1 MAQFFKAAPTNSI
14 KNHILKN
21 IKVEKLDHRGRG
33 LAYFQKKPLFI
44 DGALAGELLEVQ
56 IIETKKRYSKA
67 KIKKIIK
74 ASELRITAACP
85 HYQECGGCDLQH
97 LSQQSQ
103 IQIKADGLLSLFKR
117 FAKQVP
123 QQLEEPITD
132 KAWGY
137 RRTARFGL
145 QFDKKNKHLKMG
157 FRRAQSNDLI
167 DQKVCPV
174 LLPALECLL
183 APLKILLNSLQCKA
197 DLGHVELLYSDQ
209 GAVILLRHMKSLSE
223 PDLKLITAFSDQHK
237 VNFFGQPSSNQSVC
251 LAGKAHLSYRLPEW
265 DCSLSFTPT
274 DFLQVNTTIN
284 EKMVSQ
290 ALQWLALEKTD
301 RVLDL
306 FCGLGNFTLP
316 IARQVESVVGVEG
329 VQKMVDRAAENAQLN
344 NLHNAEFYQAD
355 LSDENIIQQEW
366 AKQSF
371 NKVLLDPARA
381 GALDCLAFIAQKKPS
396 HILYVSCDPLTLARD
411 SQLLLDKGY
420 KLEKLGLLDM
430 FPQTAHMEAMALFTG

>member
-1 MAQFFKAAPTNSI
+1 MAQFFKASPTNSI

-33 LAYFQKKPLFI
+33 LAHFQNKPLFI

-56 IIETKKRYSKA
+56 IVESKKRYSKA

-85 HYQECGGCDLQH
+85 HYQECGGCHLQH
-97 LSQQSQ
+97 LNQDAQ
-103 IQIKADGLLSLFKR
+103 IEIKSDGLLSLFKR

-123 QQLEEPITD
+123 QQLENPITD
-132 KAWGY
+132 SAWAY

-145 QFDKKNKHLKMG
+145 QFDKKNKKLQMG
-157 FRRAQSNDLI
+157 FRRAQTNDLI

-174 LLPALECLL
+174 LLPALEGLIV
-183 APLKILLNSLQCKA
+183 PLKNLLNSLECKR
-197 DLGHVELLYSDQ
+197 DLGHVELLHADQ
-209 GAVILLRHMKSLSE
+209 GAVILLRHMKTLSS
-223 PDLKLITAFSDQHK
+223 PDLKLIEAFSEQQK
-237 VNFFGQPSSNQSVC
+237 VNFFAQAASNQSVC
-251 LAGKAHLSYRLPEW
+251 LAGEAQLSYRLPEW
-265 DCSLSFTPT
+265 DCTLSFTPT
-274 DFLQVNTTIN
+274 DFLQVNSNIN

-301 RVLDL
+301 SVLDL

-316 IARQVESVVGVEG
+316 IARQVESVVGIEG
-329 VQKMVDRAAENAQLN
+329 VQKMVDRATENAQLN
-344 NLHNAEFYQAD
+344 NLHNAKFYQAD
-355 LSDENIIQQEW
+355 LSGADIIRQEW

-381 GALDCLAFIAQKKPS
+381 GALDCLDFIAQKKPS

-411 SQLLLDKGY
+411 SQVLLDKGY
-420 KLEKLGLLDM
+420 KLDKLGLLDM
-430 FPQTAHMEAMALFTG
+430 FPQTAHMESMALFTG

>member
-1 MAQFFKAAPTNSI
+1 MAQFFKASPTNSI

-33 LAYFQKKPLFI
+33 LAYFQDKPLFI

-56 IIETKKRYSKA
+56 IIESKKRYSKG

-97 LSQQSQ
+97 LNQQAQ
-103 IQIKADGLLSLFKR
+103 IRIKSDGLLSLFKR

-123 QQLEEPITD
+123 QQLEPPITG
-132 KAWGY
+132 KAWAY

-145 QFDKKNKHLKMG
+145 QFNKKNKHLKMG

-174 LLPALECLL
+174 LLPQLECLI
-183 APLKILLNSLQCKA
+183 APLKILLNSLHCKA
-197 DLGHVELLYSDQ
+197 DLGHVELLYADQ
-209 GAVILLRHMKSLSE
+209 GAVILLRHMKALTG
-223 PDLKLITAFSDQHK
+223 PDLKLITAFSDQQK
-237 VNFFGQPSSNQSVC
+237 VNFFGQASSNQSVC
-251 LAGKAHLSYRLPEW
+251 LAGEAQLSYRLPEW
-265 DCSLSFTPT
+265 DCTLSFTPN
-274 DFLQVNTTIN
+274 DFLQVNSDIN
-284 EKMVSQ
+284 KKMVSQ

-301 RVLDL
+301 SVLDL

-316 IARQVESVVGVEG
+316 IARQVESVVGIEG
-329 VQKMVDRAAENAQLN
+329 VQTMVDRALVNAQLN
-344 NLHNAEFYQAD
+344 NLHNARFYQAD
-355 LSDENIIQQEW
+355 LSGENLIRQEW

-371 NKVLLDPARA
+371 NKILLDPARA

-411 SQLLLDKGY
+411 SQVLLDKGY
-420 KLEKLGLLDM
+420 KLDKLGLLDM
-430 FPQTAHMEAMALFTG
+430 FPQTAHMESMALFTG